1 MVRRFILPNEVV
13 VDNKE
18 VITNVKE
25 LDKVGA
31 GVDGLLF
38 RHNDKVLKIL
48 KDDFSNPN
56 TINLSM
62 NYDKLLYFK
71 DNLHLSRITNPTGV
85 LYNVYGKYIGYTMD
99 YLDDVV
105 KHSKKNVE
113 DFTCEDLNKSI
124 RGLKNDFD
132 QLSKNKIVA
141 QDINLGSYIFTD
153 DFLHL
158 CDMDRYIFSQETYL
172 NDSNL
177 NFVLAKLL
185 YFSITKLDTYDKSQ
199 LRKLSRWVKSCSK
212 SSSFLEDLESETYK
226 NKDASVLEFISDK
239 SIQIL
244 GKRKI

>member
-1 MVRRFILPNEVV
+1 MVRKFILPNEVV

-18 VITNVKE
+18 VISNVKE

-31 GVDGLLF
+31 GVDGILF

-56 TINLSM
+56 TYNLSM
-62 NYDKLLYFK
+62 NYDKVLYFK

-105 KHSKKNVE
+105 KHSKKNIN

-124 RGLKNDFD
+124 IELQNDFD
-132 QLSKNKIVA
+132 KLNKNKIVA
-141 QDINLGSYIFTD
+141 QDINTGSYIFTK

-158 CDMDRYIFSQETYL
+158 CDMDRYIFSEKTFL
-172 NDSNL
+172 NKSSL
-177 NFVLAKLL
+177 NFIVAKLL
-185 YFSITKLDTYDKSQ
+185 YLEITKLDIYDKPQ

-212 SSSFLEDLESETYK
+212 SSSFLEELENETYS
-226 NKDASVLEFISDK
+226 NKDASVLEFVSDK
-239 SIQIL
+239 TVQIL